1 MAELKFIQK
10 PFVRMTAWY
19 GFLVIYSALSFIDK
33 DGKRHLIKSFPLG
46 TPEKE
51 RKGSMHG
58 YLRYDVENSKK
69 EMQAMKTAL
78 QDNGYR
84 WLDLYMKWPYHPEET
99 KGNDPLQMIQWIRKK
114 GYHFVDFTDIHIHD
128 SHADF
133 NGNLQEYSAAFF
145 YRIYDMDLVEEIR
158 RAAPEVKITDY
169 RAQS

>member
-1 MAELKFIQK
+1 MAELKFIQE
-10 PFVRMTAWY
+10 PFVSMSAWY
-19 GFLVIYSALSFIDK
+19 GVLVIYTALSFIGK
-33 DGKRHLIKSFPLG
+33 DGEKHLIKSFPMG

-58 YLRYDVENSKK
+58 YLRIDVEDSKK
-69 EMQAMKTAL
+69 EMQEMKAAL
-78 QDNGYR
+78 QDNGFR

-99 KGNDPLQMIQWIRKK
+99 KGSDPLQMIQWIREK

-128 SHADF
+128 GLADF

-169 RAQS
+169 RTQS

>member
-1 MAELKFIQK
+1 MAELKFIQE
-10 PFVRMTAWY
+10 PFVCISNWY
-19 GFLVIYSALSFIDK
+19 GVLVIYSALSFIDK
-33 DGKRHLIKSFPLG
+33 NGKKHPVKSFPLG

-51 RKGSMHG
+51 HKGSMHG

-69 EMQAMKTAL
+69 EMQVMKAAL
-78 QDNGYR
+78 QNNGYK
-84 WLDLYMKWPYHPEET
+84 WLDLYMKWQWHPDET
-99 KGNDPLQMIQWIRKK
+99 KGSDPLQMIQWIREK

-145 YRIYDMDLVEEIR
+145 YRIYDMNLVEEIR